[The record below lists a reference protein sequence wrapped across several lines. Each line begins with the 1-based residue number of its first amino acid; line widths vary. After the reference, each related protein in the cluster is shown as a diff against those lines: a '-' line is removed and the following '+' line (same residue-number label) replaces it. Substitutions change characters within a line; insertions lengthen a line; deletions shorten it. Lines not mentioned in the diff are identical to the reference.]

1 MSLTGLDKKEKNK
14 CRQDPVYFIKKY
26 GKLFDPTRGKINFNC
41 SKLQEKTINDFQ
53 AAKNS
58 NSFAGKKNIFIKSRQ
73 LGFSTIS
80 AYYALWLALFYKN
93 KSILILTI
101 NNNNAIHFMKKI
113 RTALID
119 LPRPFFDSVEKET
132 NQKIFFSTGSFINV
146 SEYKDDICHSQ
157 SFDLLIVDEASYV
170 KDLNKNWIVLASS
183 MKKDGEII
191 ISVSDENNNIFRSL
205 NPSFSL
211 FLLERIGEFG
221 LIMFK

>member
-14 CRQDPVYFIKKY
+14 CKKDPVYFINKY
-26 GKLFDPTRGKINFNC
+26 GRRFDPVMGTIDFNC
-41 SKLQEKTINDFQ
+41 SPLQKKTINDFQ
-53 AAKNS
+53 TA
-58 NSFAGKKNIFIKSRQ
+58 KKNIFIKSRQ

-80 AYYALWLALFYKN
+80 AYYALWLALFYSN

>member
-14 CRQDPVYFIKKY
+14 CKKDPVYFINKY
-26 GKLFDPTRGKINFNC
+26 GRRFDPVMGTIDFNC
-41 SKLQEKTINDFQ
+41 SPLQKKTINDFQ
-53 AAKNS
+53 TA
-58 NSFAGKKNIFIKSRQ
+58 KKNIFIKSRQ

-132 NQKIFFSTGSFINV
+132 NKKIFFSNGSFVNV